1 MKMRAAMGAA
11 LLALS
16 LPSLAVN
23 RCTID
28 GKTVYQDPPC
38 PGTMG
43 TVGDEIKAMEAR
55 RQIEKEQEERRA
67 AGQKRR
73 DAMQAEFK
81 AVTGQMAD
89 YAVAIGRGIACDA
102 PGTESAYRRFV
113 AWMDAKGL
121 STDYRNLATATIRE
135 ATKRQREGITPDS
148 CVEVRYQF
156 SKYPWP

>member
-1 MKMRAAMGAA
+1 MFCFA
-11 LLALS
+11 LPAT
-16 LPSLAVN
+16 AVN

-28 GKTVYQDPPC
+28 GKTVYQDQPC
-38 PGTMG
+38 TGTLG

-55 RQIEKEQEERRA
+55 RQIDKEQAERRA
-67 AGQKRR
+67 AEQKRR

-81 AVTGQMAD
+81 KAIDQMTS
-89 YAVAIGRGIACDA
+89 YAVVIGRGIACEA

-156 SKYPWP
+156 ARYPWP